1 MSRKIGFYTFDIGIV
16 VKLIFT
22 ICTNV
27 MYVLTLLFKSE
38 HLKTFLPSIGLPQ
51 ILIYCFPEVVG
62 HTKKYLMAFLHIWLG
77 HRSVPISRVQF
88 CRYSATFIKIYTLHT
103 HISRIQPNGVVFF
116 FGFTMVS
123 TIAFIPIQIRGAL
136 FHFVHP
142 NPTDAESL
150 SQSKVFSVVNCDF
163 ITIAL

>member
-116 FGFTMVS
+116 WVYNGFHNRFYS
-123 TIAFIPIQIRGAL
+123 Y
-136 FHFVHP
+136 
-142 NPTDAESL
+142 TD
-150 SQSKVFSVVNCDF
+150 
-163 ITIAL
+163 